1 MTQIEQTSLVDRL
14 LGRTKKGPAVFTQ
27 AELRQIQAAFL
38 GITKRNQEL
47 TRMVEHVQDALRWN
61 SLRVTHTKRDGG
73 GTGYDL
79 AAALNDDDATVS

>member
-38 GITKRNQEL
+38 GINRRNLEL
-47 TRMVEHVQDALRWN
+47 TRMVEHTWDALRWN
-61 SLRVTHTKRDGG
+61 KLKVVHTKRDGG

-79 AAALNDDDATVS
+79 ANALNDEDAR